1 MKITLLIPFLGKR
14 PRDFEHF
21 AYSASFVDAN
31 FLFLSDDARS
41 APSYPNFR
49 VIPFNLSEFNALARN
64 AVGCEIASRD
74 VAKICDFRP
83 AFGLIFAHLLG
94 GSDYWG
100 YCDVDVLF
108 GNVSTYLR
116 RDFLSRYDVLS
127 LNANYLSGSFT
138 LWRNDAD
145 VNRLFEHSPEWKKLM
160 ASPKLHAFDE
170 CGHGLWGRLN
180 AGESIFD
187 IPVEFMSMTHVVRK
201 LERDG
206 RIRAHF
212 RGLVKEVFADDEVLK
227 WTPGHVST
235 VGRQN
240 AEEYAYFH
248 SVLLKNL
255 PTFYVPSWNPMPA
268 EIFISRSGYH
278 RTLAS
283 SISKTAQLRR
293 IVQRKIRNLPGGL
306 LRRIRAIAGNP
317 AA

>member
-1 MKITLLIPFLGKR
+1 MKTTVLIPFLGKR

-21 AYSASFVDAN
+21 AHSASFVDAE
-31 FLFLSDDARS
+31 FVFLSDDARS

-49 VIPFNLSEFNALARN
+49 VVPFSLSEFNDLARK
-64 AVGCEIASRD
+64 AIGCGIASSN

-83 AFGLIFAHLLG
+83 AFGLIFSHLLRD
-94 GSDYWG
+94 SDYWG

-108 GNVSTYLR
+108 GNVSTYLQ
-116 RDFLSRYDVLS
+116 RDYLSRYDVLS

-138 LWRNDAD
+138 LWRNAAD
-145 VNRLFEHSPEWKKLM
+145 VNHMFEHSSQWKTLM
-160 ASPKLHAFDE
+160 ASPQLHAFDE
-170 CGHGLWGRLN
+170 CGFGLWGRLN

-187 IPVEFMSMTHVVRK
+187 IPVEFQSMTHVVK
-201 LERDG
+201 TLERDG

-212 RGLVKEVFADDEVLK
+212 RGLVKEVFSDGEVLQ

-235 VGRQN
+235 VGRPDDS
-240 AEEYAYFH
+240 EYAYFH

-255 PTFYVPSWNPMPA
+255 PTFYVPAWNPMPA

-283 SISKTAQLRR
+283 AVSKSAQVRR
-293 IVQRKIRNLPGGL
+293 VVQRKLRNLPGGL
-306 LRRIRAIAGNP
+306 MRRIKAVTRSS
-317 AA
+317 